1 MCKFRIRFR
10 LVHCGTI
17 TSVTHTYV
25 YLLVTDFA
33 KFYTRI
39 RNVMDSTSGVS
50 ETINRKYI
58 SDSTGVRIPI
68 FAVLSS
74 GQHIFKRIGTKFL
87 KLSNADFVLSGK
99 WDRKYKSDSSDV
111 QIPLSV
117 SISALW
123 YNYTHN
129 SIPIFTQILH
139 AAQKCGRLDTY
150 CLLDKPEIVF
160 RF

>member
-1 MCKFRIRFR
+1 MQIPDSVSIGALWNDYVRNSYVRLFTRYGFRQILHADQKCDGFYVWCFGNHKPEVYIRFYR
-10 LVHCGTI
+10 C
-17 TSVTHTYV
+17 
-25 YLLVTDFA
+25 A
-33 KFYTRI
+33 
-39 RNVMDSTSGVS
+39 DS
-50 ETINRKYI
+50 
-58 SDSTGVRIPI
+58 D

-123 YNYTHN
+123 NDYAQN
-129 SIPIFTQILH
+129 SLPIFTNILH
-139 AAQKCGRLDTY
+139 AAQKCGRFDAY
-150 CLLDKPEIVF
+150 CLWDKQEVVF